1 MIGKHHRLGGALALA
16 LILLI
21 QAPHPALSNGW
32 EHGAVPFETLIE
44 ALSFD
49 RPAIR
54 EQAAHSLGLRGQAEA
69 VQPLLDRLAL
79 PEPDGTVRQSI
90 YVALGRL
97 GAPEALPALS
107 RCLTKESAAPA
118 RARCVE
124 ALGGLGS
131 REALGIIL
139 ATLARATDA
148 LVRDHAVDALGAFPH
163 RRVVATLTDL
173 LQASDD
179 TTLRQRIHSPGARPD
194 GVGGRGGAVAERVRD
209 REQRRRALRGAARS
223 RRHRRAGGNRCPVRR
238 PRTSRE
244 EPRMRAAIAVA
255 LGASRDGDAADALLA
270 LLGDPVPAVRYSA
283 VSGLQSL
290 GIRRAALPL
299 AALAGREAATLAG
312 RSATALTADR
322 QRTVAALSL
331 QARAL
336 RAAVAL
342 DAPMAA
348 QALLDAAA
356 PIAIPRSS
364 TAALEIAAALYQR
377 RRIAL
382 HGLGYAT
389 GAQREAAVALLL
401 GPGGIGDADA
411 RLRAVAVRSLGVLGD
426 PDAAHRIGP
435 LLGADPSADVR
446 MTAARVL
453 GLLHDRESAAAL
465 LAALADPHALVRR
478 EAALALGYLREPA
491 ARARLEALALGD
503 RADAVRDAA
512 AYALTL
518 LPGGR

>member
-1 MIGKHHRLGGALALA
+1 MIGKHRRLGGALALA

-32 EHGAVPFETLIE
+32 EHGAVRFETLIE

-54 EQAAHSLGLRGQAEA
+54 EQAAHSLGMRGQAEA
-69 VQPLLDRLAL
+69 AQPLLDRLAL
-79 PEPDGTVRQSI
+79 PEPDGAVRQSI
-90 YVALGRL
+90 YLALGRL
-97 GAPEALPALS
+97 GAPVALPALS
-107 RCLTKESAAPA
+107 RCLTKESAAPV
-118 RARCVE
+118 RAHCVE

-131 REALGIIL
+131 REALGIVL

-163 RRVVATLTDL
+163 RRVVETLTDL
-173 LQASDD
+173 LQASGDAV
-179 TTLRQRIHSPGARPD
+179 LRQRILLAL
-194 GVGGRGGAVAERVRD
+194 GRTGSEAAAAPLLAAFESAGSDAERFVALHALAD
-209 REQRRRALRGAARS
+209 LGSPAATDVLSRALEGA
-223 RRHRRAGGNRCPVRR
+223 GD
-238 PRTSRE
+238 PRL
-244 EPRMRAAIAVA
+244 RAALAVA
-255 LGASRDGDAADALLA
+255 LGASRDGDAADTLLA
-270 LLGDPVPAVRYSA
+270 LLDDPVPVVRYVA
-283 VSGLQSL
+283 VDGLQAL
-290 GIRRAALPL
+290 GIESAAPAL
-299 AALAGREAATLAG
+299 AALAGREGATLAG

-356 PIAIPRSS
+356 PIAMSRGSS
-364 TAALEIAAALYQR
+364 AGLEIAAAVYQR

-382 HGLGYAT
+382 YGLGYAT
-389 GAQREAAVALLL
+389 GAHRAAAQALLL
-401 GPGGIGDADA
+401 GPAGIGDADA
-411 RLRAVAVRSLGVLGD
+411 RLRAVAIRSLGVLGASD
-426 PDAAHRIGP
+426 SAERIRP

-478 EAALALGYLREPA
+478 EAALALGHLREPA
-491 ARARLEALALGD
+491 ARAQLEALALGD

-518 LPGGR
+518 LPGEN

>member
-1 MIGKHHRLGGALALA
+1 MIAKHHRLGGALAFA

-21 QAPHPALSNGW
+21 QAPPPALSNGW

-69 VQPLLDRLAL
+69 VQPLLDRLTL

-107 RCLTKESAAPA
+107 RCLTKESAAPV

-139 ATLARATDA
+139 ATLARATDPPM
-148 LVRDHAVDALGAFPH
+148 RDHAVDALGAFPH
-163 RRVVATLTDL
+163 RRVAKALTDL
-173 LQASDD
+173 LQASGDAV
-179 TTLRQRIHSPGARPD
+179 LRQRILLALGRTGSEAAAVPLLSAFQSARSD
-194 GVGGRGGAVAERVRD
+194 DERFVALHALAGVGSTAATGVLSATL
-209 REQRRRALRGAARS
+209 EQA
-223 RRHRRAGGNRCPVRR
+223 
-238 PRTSRE
+238 E
-244 EPRMRAAIAVA
+244 EPRLRAAIAVA
-255 LGASRDGDAADALLA
+255 LGASRDGDAAGALLA
-270 LLGDPVPAVRYSA
+270 LLEDPVPAVRYVA
-283 VSGLQSL
+283 VNGLQSL
-290 GIRRAALPL
+290 GIRSAALPL

-322 QRTVAALSL
+322 QRTVAALGL

-348 QALLDAAA
+348 QALLEAAA
-356 PIAIPRSS
+356 PIAIPRIS

-401 GPGGIGDADA
+401 GPDGIGDADA
-411 RLRAVAVRSLGVLGD
+411 RLRAVAVRSLGVLGA
-426 PDAAHRIGP
+426 PDAAHRIRP

>member
-1 MIGKHHRLGGALALA
+1 MIGKRHRPGGALAFA

-21 QAPHPALSNGW
+21 QAPGPALTNGW
-32 EHGAVPFETLIE
+32 EHGAVPLETLVE

-69 VQPLLDRLAL
+69 VQPLLDRLTL

-107 RCLTKESAAPA
+107 RCASIESAAPV
-118 RARCVE
+118 RAHCIE
-124 ALGGLGS
+124 ALGSLGS

-139 ATLARATDA
+139 AALARATDP

-179 TTLRQRIHSPGARPD
+179 TVLRQRILLALGRTGSEAAVAPLLSAFQSARSD
-194 GVGGRGGAVAERVRD
+194 DERFVALHALAGVGSTAATGVLSAALAQAED
-209 REQRRRALRGAARS
+209 ARL
-223 RRHRRAGGNRCPVRR
+223 
-238 PRTSRE
+238 
-244 EPRMRAAIAVA
+244 RAAIAVA
-255 LGASRDGDAADALLA
+255 LGASRDGDAADTLLA
-270 LLGDPVPAVRYSA
+270 LLEDPVPAVRYVA
-283 VSGLQSL
+283 VNGLQRL
-290 GIRRAALPL
+290 GIRSAAPPL

-322 QRTVAALSL
+322 QRTIAALSL

-342 DAPMAA
+342 DAPKAA
-348 QALLDAAA
+348 QALLQAAEPVA
-356 PIAIPRSS
+356 VPRSS

-426 PDAAHRIGP
+426 PDAADRIRP

-453 GLLHDRESAAAL
+453 GLLHDRVSAAAL
-465 LAALADPHALVRR
+465 LAALADPHALVRK
-478 EAALALGYLREPA
+478 EAALALGHLREPA
-491 ARARLEALALGD
+491 ARAELEARALGD
-503 RADAVRDAA
+503 RAGAVRDAA

-518 LPGGR
+518 LPGAD